1 MNFDPASSKSTQA
14 LNTIKEISSSSRTI
28 PSDKDFKLCY
38 TSDEFKRSID
48 EIARKSNSMLQQI
61 GAAKHIWGTE
71 EAGFPVGIDDAYEW
85 LVDVNQEVF
94 GRVDESIKELQK
106 IMKFEDDE
114 MELENGKKKK
124 MKKVKVETKD
134 KEKVSFHISAIE
146 KPQNK
151 YNFLVNNAN
160 QPFQHVWLERSND
173 DQRFIH
179 PLEKLS
185 VLDFVHK
192 DVEDLVPM
200 EPPSLEST
208 PFKLV
213 EEVKGLKEL
222 AAKLQ
227 SVNEFAVDLEHNHY
241 RSFQGLTCLMQIST
255 RTEDF
260 IVDTLKLR
268 VHVGPYLRE
277 LFKDPTKKKVMHGAD
292 SDIVWLQRD
301 FGIYVCNLFDTG
313 QASRVLKLERFSL
326 QYLLL
331 HYCGVTANKEYQKA
345 DWRLRPLPDVMLRYG
360 REDTH
365 YLLYI
370 YDVMRIKLLALSKE
384 SESSDNPLV
393 EVYKRSYDVC
403 MKLYEKELL
412 TEDSYLHIYGL
423 QGASFNAQQ
432 LAIVSGLYEW
442 RDIVARAEDE
452 GTGYVLPNKTIL
464 EIAKQMP
471 VTTSHLR
478 RLVNL
483 HVPYIERNLDVILS
497 IVRHSV
503 QNAPA
508 FEEAALR
515 LKEAHAASVLNAKE
529 KTAIENVISV
539 NISEKAPFSSDLKEE
554 SFQHQ
559 DKNGQITT
567 NSNCPT
573 SELPKD
579 KGANVQLLKTPNG
592 DGGVLPGNSAS
603 KTELD
608 YVKKGKEEVKLEP
621 IGSSIN
627 LPLHSGMVSTSTPAD
642 VIMID
647 SDTDSED
654 MADNNG
660 ERYNEQRGNVDDDD
674 SSSFSDL
681 SL

>member
-1 MNFDPASSKSTQA
+1 MNFDPASAKSSQI

-38 TSDEFKRSID
+38 TSDEFKRPID
-48 EIARKSNSMLQQI
+48 EIARKSNSMLQKI

-71 EAGFPVGIDDAYEW
+71 EADFPVGIDDAYEW

-124 MKKVKVETKD
+124 MKKVRVETKD

-146 KPQNK
+146 KPQNR

-160 QPFQHVWLERSND
+160 QPFQHVWLERSD
-173 DQRFIH
+173 DGQRFIH

-185 VLDFVHK
+185 VLDFVDK
-192 DVEDLVPM
+192 DVEDLVPI

-222 AAKLQ
+222 AAKLH

-331 HYCGVTANKEYQKA
+331 HYCGVIANKEYQKA

-370 YDVMRIKLLALSKE
+370 YDLMRIKLLALSKE
-384 SESSDNPLV
+384 SESSDNLLV

-423 QGASFNAQQ
+423 QGASFNGQQ

-483 HVPYIERNLDVILS
+483 YLPYIERNLDVILS

-515 LKEAHAASVLNAKE
+515 LKEAHTASVSNALSSKD
-529 KTAIENVISV
+529 KAPGTLAKGSTGIENVTSV

-567 NSNCPT
+567 KSNCPT
-573 SELPKD
+573 SELPK
-579 KGANVQLLKTPNG
+579 A
-592 DGGVLPGNSAS
+592 
-603 KTELD
+603 
-608 YVKKGKEEVKLEP
+608 KEEVKLEQ

-627 LPLHSGMVSTSTPAD
+627 LPLHSGTISTSTPAD

-654 MADNNG
+654 MAQNNVG
-660 ERYNEQRGNVDDDD
+660 RDNEQRENEDEDD

>member
-1 MNFDPASSKSTQA
+1 MNFDPSSASSSQA
-14 LNTIKEISSSSRTI
+14 LNTIKEISSSSRNI

-38 TSDEFKRSID
+38 TSDEFKRPID
-48 EIARKSNSMLQQI
+48 EIARKSNSMLQKI
-61 GAAKHIWGTE
+61 GAAKHIWGSE

-160 QPFQHVWLERSND
+160 QPFQHVWLERSDD

-185 VLDFVHK
+185 VLDFVDK
-192 DVEDLVPM
+192 DVEDLVPI

-222 AAKLQ
+222 AAKLH

-370 YDVMRIKLLALSKE
+370 YDLMRIKLLALSKE
-384 SESSDNPLV
+384 SESSDNLLV

-423 QGASFNAQQ
+423 QGAGFNAQQ

-483 HVPYIERNLDVILS
+483 YLPYIERNLDVILS

-515 LKEAHAASVLNAKE
+515 LKEAALRLKEAHTASVSNALSGKDGTE
-529 KTAIENVISV
+529 AGGVIAKGSTGIENVTSV
-539 NISEKAPFSSDLKEE
+539 NISEKAPFSSDLKDE

-559 DKNGQITT
+559 DKNGQITK
-567 NSNCPT
+567 SNCPT
-573 SELPKD
+573 SELPK
-579 KGANVQLLKTPNG
+579 A
-592 DGGVLPGNSAS
+592 
-603 KTELD
+603 
-608 YVKKGKEEVKLEP
+608 KEEVKLEQ
-621 IGSSIN
+621 IGSPMN
-627 LPLHSGMVSTSTPAD
+627 LPLHSGTISTSTPAD

-654 MADNNG
+654 MAQNNL
-660 ERYNEQRGNVDDDD
+660 ERYNKQRGNEDEDD